1 MFIELQ
7 DIRDAHQLANPAEY
21 ARHYDDAYVKAYN
34 QVFTLFVDAV
44 KQGVRTGRFVAE
56 KLDAKSYPTLD
67 IKSAVL
73 STVTLAQ
80 VSGLTEAVMI
90 AHDHGRDEGCDDAFV
105 DAVSTAV
112 EQLSQQ

>member
-7 DIRDAHQLANPAEY
+7 DIRDAHQADDPAEY
-21 ARHYDDAYVKAYN
+21 AVHYDAAYVAAYN
-34 QVFTLFVDAV
+34 TVFSLFVTAV
-44 KQGVRTGRFVAE
+44 ERGVASGKYIVS
-56 KLDAKSYPTLD
+56 KLDAKNYPTLD

-80 VSGLTEAVMI
+80 VSGLAQAVMV

-105 DAVSTAV
+105 DAVSTVREA
-112 EQLSQQ
+112 L